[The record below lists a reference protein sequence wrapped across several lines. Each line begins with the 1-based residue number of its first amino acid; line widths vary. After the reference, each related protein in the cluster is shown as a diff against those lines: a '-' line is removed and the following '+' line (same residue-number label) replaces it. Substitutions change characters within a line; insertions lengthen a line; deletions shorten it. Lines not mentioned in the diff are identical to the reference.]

1 VSGQGDFQI
10 AKPNLVLKPFLSEV
24 RSIFRQLQR
33 MQDNFFDQQLS
44 KD

>member
-1 VSGQGDFQI
+1 VSSQDDFQI
-10 AKPNLVLKPFLSEV
+10 AKSSLVLKPFLSEV
-24 RSIFRQLQR
+24 RSNFRQLQK